1 MVKAFDLMFQLLKAG
16 HTVEIVARHSIRDTV
31 YVEFD
36 PENLE
41 SWDSKKSDEYVESDM
56 EHMYSGIIM
65 FSEVQKVTFNTIRVN
80 TQCDFTIEVQ
90 QEW

>member
-16 HTVEIVARHSIRDTV
+16 NTVEIVARHSIRDTV

-36 PENLE
+36 PEDLE
-41 SWDSKKSDEYVESDM
+41 S
-56 EHMYSGIIM
+56 
-65 FSEVQKVTFNTIRVN
+65 SELIKPLTTQQRVSLGLDVQKVTFNTIHVN